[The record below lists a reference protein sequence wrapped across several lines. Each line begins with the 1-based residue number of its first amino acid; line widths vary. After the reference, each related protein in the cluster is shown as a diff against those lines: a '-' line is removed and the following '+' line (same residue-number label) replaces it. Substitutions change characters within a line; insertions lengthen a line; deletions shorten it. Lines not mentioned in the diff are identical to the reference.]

1 MNDKTLGRVG
11 LTHETNEKNDD
22 YCVYQFNRNNN
33 REATLKK
40 PTQLRP
46 NTDLAMLPP
55 SIIEIEDEI
64 NEINNKILEEQ

>member
-1 MNDKTLGRVG
+1 MNDKTLNRVG
-11 LTHETNEKNDD
+11 FTHETNEKNDD
-22 YCVYQFNRNNN
+22 YCVWQFNCNKN

-55 SIIEIEDEI
+55 SIVEIEDEI
-64 NEINNKILEEQ
+64 NAVNNEVLEEQ